1 MAFMKGHPPA
11 GGIHPR
17 QNEKV
22 NWAIWGFAFG
32 YFAFY
37 VPYSATAKALSKGLF
52 GSMEEGVRGFSILPL
67 SVMASIVVM
76 VAFMV
81 VTGWWRDATRVEV
94 LGFSVPRPT
103 RFTFAS
109 GVCTSLIIAT
119 TTLAYTFD
127 GVSIVF
133 VMLLLRG
140 GVLSIA
146 PIVDRLSH
154 RKTNWHSWLGLGFS
168 FLALLIAFSEQ
179 GGYEITVLCAIDVGV
194 YILSYFTRLRV
205 MSSRAK
211 SNDPKATRRYFVE
224 EQIVAG
230 PFLLLVLGAVALV
243 GEGTIVEDLRWG
255 FVDVWDSSVVA
266 MVALVGVF
274 SQGTGICG
282 TLIFLDKREITYCV
296 PVNRCSS
303 ILAGLCA
310 SYALYAVFDQQAP
323 SLYKLAGAGCIL
335 LAILSL
341 TVLPAFVARKGA
353 LRSRVRSAE
362 PKPGPLGAG

>member
-1 MAFMKGHPPA
+1 MAFMKGHASA
-11 GGIHPR
+11 GVINSR
-17 QNEKV
+17 KSEKA

-52 GSMEEGVRGFSILPL
+52 DNMDHGVAGFSILPL
-67 SVMASIVVM
+67 SVLASVM
-76 VAFMV
+76 MMIAFLLL
-81 VTGWWRDATRVEV
+81 TGWWRDATSTQMWGV
-94 LGFSVPRPT
+94 SVPHPT
-103 RFTFAS
+103 RYTFAS

-140 GVLSIA
+140 GVLGIA

-154 RKTNWHSWLGLGFS
+154 RKTNWYSWLGLGFS
-168 FLALLIAFSEQ
+168 FLALLIAFSER
-179 GGYEITVLCAIDVGV
+179 GGYEITVLCAVDVTV

-211 SNDPKATRRYFVE
+211 SNDPKTTRRYFVE
-224 EQIVAG
+224 EQLVAG
-230 PFLLLVLGAVALV
+230 PFLLLVLGAIALLGHGAIVEELRWGFTGIWGSSVVGIVALV
-243 GEGTIVEDLRWG
+243 GI
-255 FVDVWDSSVVA
+255 
-266 MVALVGVF
+266 F

-282 TLIFLDKREITYCV
+282 TLIFLDKRENTYCV

-310 SYALYAVFDQQAP
+310 SYALYAVFDLPAP
-323 SLYKLAGAGCIL
+323 SVYKLAGACCIL

-341 TVLPAFVARKGA
+341 TVLPAFLRRRGA
-353 LRSRVRSAE
+353 PQPRVKSTE
-362 PKPGPLGAG
+362 TKPQPHGVG